1 MSAVMYNVGSVERA
15 CALAI
20 VLAARFD
27 VDFAVR
33 RHLLDVT
40 IRRDDARFAA
50 LAELVAEYC
59 GVEIWNQVSP

>member
-1 MSAVMYNVGSVERA
+1 MTAVLYNVGSVERA

-40 IRRDDARFAA
+40 IRRDDARFLA
-50 LAELVAEYC
+50 LSELVAEHR
-59 GVEIWNQVSP
+59 GIEVPS